1 MTQDYTKSTKQMEQ
15 EATDRALAEF
25 LARGGR
31 IQVVPTG
38 KSGIPEGGFANAWG
52 RKKRVAAVEPVA
64 AEVAELVE
72 PDAVEDEA
80 AEITGDEV
88 VFVFDDDGEAPEEQ

>member
-25 LARGGR
+25 LARGGK

-52 RKKRVAAVEPVA
+52 RKKRVAAVEPEA
-64 AEVAELVE
+64 AEVTELVE
-72 PDAVEDEA
+72 PMAAEDEA

-88 VFVFDDDGEAPEEQ
+88 VFVFDDDDETPAEQ